1 MLTLLSSV
9 GHMYLH
15 INAPAREMVVVELL
29 LRYPEKTIAEMLDE
43 VYEETR
49 SCSMLHQLLFETK
62 VVTKQHNRRK
72 LF

>member
-1 MLTLLSSV
+1 
-9 GHMYLH
+9 
-15 INAPAREMVVVELL
+15 MVVVELL

>member
-1 MLTLLSSV
+1 M
-9 GHMYLH
+9 HPH
-15 INAPAREMVVVELL
+15 EKWVVVELL

-62 VVTKQHNRRK
+62 VVTKQHNRRE
-72 LF
+72 LFFK